1 MPDVPPTLPPHLW
14 DLRAQLEAQLR
25 CLTKIQRWVDEFSA
39 LSPRQQ
45 ATRSIEIVENLTE
58 ILTTSDVVRRV
69 AGAAIST
76 IEGREPQ
83 PRPDRLRKP
92 RP

>member
-1 MPDVPPTLPPHLW
+1 MPDISPTLPVHLW

-45 ATRSIEIVENLTE
+45 STRHREITENLTE
-58 ILTTSDVVRRV
+58 ILTTSDLVRRI
-69 AGAAIST
+69 AGDAISS
-76 IEGREPQ
+76 IEDRDPRRERRKT
-83 PRPDRLRKP
+83 PRS
-92 RP
+92 